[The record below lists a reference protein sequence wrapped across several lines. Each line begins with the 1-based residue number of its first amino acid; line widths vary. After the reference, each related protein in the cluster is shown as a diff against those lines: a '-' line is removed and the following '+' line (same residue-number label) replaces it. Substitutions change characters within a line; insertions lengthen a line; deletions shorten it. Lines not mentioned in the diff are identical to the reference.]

1 MTDPAPVTFHPLW
14 LSPQDV
20 KDWLRQHGGDTSD
33 DDLIRRVSAAT
44 EPQVQ
49 QARPDRWVIHDPDD
63 PNPPDPPPPTWPTE
77 YVPDAEVYQAAVM
90 LAARVVRR
98 RNSPGGL
105 ESFAESFTYVSQYDP
120 EIQRALRQGPWRT
133 HLVG

>member
-1 MTDPAPVTFHPLW
+1 MTDPAPVTFVPVW

-20 KDWLRQHGGDTSD
+20 KDWLRQHGGDALD
-33 DDLIRRVSAAT
+33 DPLIRRVSAAV

-49 QARPDRWVIHDPDD
+49 DSRPDLWMPVDPEGGLDELS
-63 PNPPDPPPPTWPTE
+63 PA

-105 ESFAESFTYVSQYDP
+105 ETFAESVTYVSQWDP
-120 EIQRALRQGPWRT
+120 EIQRALRQGPWRPPA
-133 HLVG
+133 VG